1 MAPLNRH
8 LQKFSVVAFR
18 KQRGYLMVVSLLII
32 LLITVM
38 SISMAKSF
46 FQEEGMAGN
55 LREKSR
61 SFAAAQAGLR
71 YAESIAIANGKSAG
85 GTCLASGSL
94 TASSICNNAYTKSA
108 TNGGAP
114 LQASWVMPTPVIA
127 GLTFSNS
134 PSGDSFYSTPGI
146 YIQWLG
152 PLSINGGAVYRV
164 TSFGY
169 GGTQNSVSMV
179 ESILQVTSP
188 NKSVASGT

>member
-1 MAPLNRH
+1 MVPRNRSLH
-8 LQKFSVVAFR
+8 VFSNVALE
-18 KQRGYLMVVSLLII
+18 KQRGYLMVVSLMII

-71 YAESIAIANGKSAG
+71 YAEGIAVSNGR
-85 GTCLASGSL
+85 TTGSNC
-94 TASSICNNAYTKSA
+94 TSSLPTGAICNNSYTRSA

-114 LQASWVMPTPVIA
+114 LQFYWSMPSPAST
-127 GLTFSNS
+127 GLFSFSNS
-134 PSGDSFYSTPGI
+134 VAMDSFYATPGI

-152 PLSINGGAVYRV
+152 PLNGGAIYQV

-169 GGTQNSVSMV
+169 GGTANSVSMV
-179 ESILQVTSP
+179 QSILQVSAP
-188 NKSVASGT
+188 NKSAAPGT